1 MKKHTIPFIS
11 FMLIILLMGVLLAS
25 CSGSASTSP
34 RGGSSGGQ
42 ALMQSRCTVCHS
54 LTRITSAHM
63 TADQWKTTV
72 DQMINRGAQ
81 LNPQEEQT
89 LITYLAQNYK

>member
-1 MKKHTIPFIS
+1 
-11 FMLIILLMGVLLAS
+11 
-25 CSGSASTSP
+25 
-34 RGGSSGGQ
+34 
-42 ALMQSRCTVCHS
+42 
-54 LTRITSAHM
+54 M